1 MKTDTS
7 EYGLESLIVKHMTST
22 GWIAGAPSDYDRAYA
37 VDLVQLCEFIKT
49 TKEPLVEAFDLEE
62 GGPSRLKFLARL
74 QGEITKRGTID
85 VLRNGIKSGPHH
97 VDLFYGTPTPGSYR
111 VEKHAAMQIQL
122 ADENAE
128 IEPVPTGVGGSGAEA
143 ELDKLSNI
151 VKAFNDQFGN
161 IPWADSDRVNK
172 LITED
177 IPAKVD
183 ADPAHQNAKKQGD
196 KSKARI
202 EHDAA
207 LGRVILGL
215 LNDDTE
221 LFKQWSDNAG
231 FKRWLADTVFG
242 LTYDNRIA

>member
-7 EYGLESLIVKHMTST
+7 KYGLESLIVKHMTST
-22 GWIAGAPSDYDRAYA
+22 GWNASAPSDYDRAYA
-37 VDLVQLCEFIKT
+37 VDLTQFCEFVNAT
-49 TKEPLVEAFDLEE
+49 QEPLIEAFDLDNE
-62 GGPSRLKFLARL
+62 GLSRRKFLARL

-85 VLRNGIKSGPHH
+85 VLRN
-97 VDLFYGTPTPGSYR
+97 
-111 VEKHAAMQIQL
+111 
-122 ADENAE
+122 
-128 IEPVPTGVGGSGAEA
+128 
-143 ELDKLSNI
+143 
-151 VKAFNDQFGN
+151 
-161 IPWADSDRVNK
+161 IPWADGDRDHK

-183 ADPAHQNAKKQGD
+183 ADPAYQNAKKQGD

-207 LGRVILGL
+207 LQRVILGL

-242 LTYDNRIA
+242 ITYNGGTV